1 MPSTQKEQCMQE
13 PVMQKAVCVSSVGLM
28 CKWKKGIYV
37 ASVRKRQGRKKRAW
51 MGKKSGRKELQIAWI
66 PFQRVGSLIHKESL
80 SYLHNAYSWRILL
93 LSVVLFLFL
102 VSPTHRQAWWKVLTE
117 CTHIH
122 TLTWEFMTPF
132 CPSLLVS
139 QKAKFLTWLLPRSHS
154 SDETWVY

>member
-66 PFQRVGSLIHKESL
+66 PFQRVGSLIKNKLKMDYRSKRKTRN
-80 SYLHNAYSWRILL
+80 Y
-93 LSVVLFLFL
+93 
-102 VSPTHRQAWWKVLTE
+102 K
-117 CTHIH
+117 
-122 TLTWEFMTPF
+122 TP
-132 CPSLLVS
+132 
-139 QKAKFLTWLLPRSHS
+139 RG
-154 SDETWVY
+154 